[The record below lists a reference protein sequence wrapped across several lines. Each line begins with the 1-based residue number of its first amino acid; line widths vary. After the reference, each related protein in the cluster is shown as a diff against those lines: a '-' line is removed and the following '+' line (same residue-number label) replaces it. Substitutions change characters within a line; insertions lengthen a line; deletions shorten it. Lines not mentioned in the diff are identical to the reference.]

1 MSSAPVRCGER
12 VDKPAFRAYHLAV
25 TGYASLAGARW
36 QPGLVSG
43 RILYRMIVTALVLAS
58 GLALVLLP
66 LNWAAYLLLASG
78 LLVLILLRPILGLY
92 LLIIAIPFG
101 FLKEISL
108 GVFSIGGA
116 EALAAVTVVAW
127 LARMLARR
135 EVKTLHAPLLV
146 PLLVFVAVISFSLAG
161 ALSLQWSI
169 KGLLLWLE
177 LLAVYLLVVN
187 LVSFREAMVVAVV
200 VLLAGCAQAL
210 LGFYQFFGRVGPEGF
225 LLFDRFI
232 RAYGT
237 FDQPNPYGGYLALIL
252 PLALSLFLG
261 RWPRRDVWGLL
272 VWGVAG
278 GSLAMMGAALLMS
291 WSRGALLGFLG
302 GAALVALGGLW
313 HKVFG
318 ERTSGAL
325 FGVAGAALGSR
336 WLFGSR
342 GGTLIAPVLGGLCGL
357 GTGVIGFLA
366 LRRRWVWAVVAL
378 LLLLATMTL
387 ALGGDRLLPPL
398 VSQRFSDF
406 LPYLQVPDVRGVHV
420 VERLA
425 HWQAA
430 LAMLEDRPLFGVGIG
445 NYVPVY
451 PAYALPGWKDPLGHA
466 HNYYLHIAA
475 ETGLLGLAA
484 YLMLLATC
492 LWQGWNTVRR
502 LSGAEQAVALGILGV
517 LGAFAVH
524 SLFDNLYVHGMN
536 MHLAIL
542 LGLLFVLTRR
552 RGGPVVQVD

>member
-1 MSSAPVRCGER
+1 M
-12 VDKPAFRAYHLAV
+12 
-25 TGYASLAGARW
+25 T
-36 QPGLVSG
+36 
-43 RILYRMIVTALVLAS
+43 VTALVLVS
-58 GLALVLLP
+58 GLALALLP
-66 LNWAAYLLLASG
+66 LSWAVYLLLG
-78 LLVLILLRPILGLY
+78 GGFLLLVLLRPILGLY
-92 LLIIAIPFG
+92 LLIFAIPFG
-101 FLKEISL
+101 SLKEISL

-116 EALAAVTVVAW
+116 EALAALTVAAW
-127 LARMLARR
+127 LVRMLARR

-146 PLLVFVAVISFSLAG
+146 PLVVFVTVISFSLAG

-187 LVSFREAMVVAVV
+187 LVSVGEAMVVAVV

-261 RWPRRDVWGLL
+261 RWLRRDVWGLL
-272 VWGVAG
+272 VWAVAG

-291 WSRGALLGFLG
+291 WSRGALLGFLA
-302 GAALVALGGLW
+302 GAALVAVGGLW
-313 HKVFG
+313 HRVFG
-318 ERTSGAL
+318 ERTGGAL
-325 FGVAGAALGSR
+325 LGLAGAALGSM
-336 WLFGSR
+336 WLWGSR
-342 GGTLIAPVLGGLCGL
+342 ASSLIGPVLSGLCGL
-357 GTGVIGFLA
+357 GTGVTGFLA
-366 LRRRWVWAVVAL
+366 LRRRWMWATVAL
-378 LLLLATMTL
+378 LLFLATMTL
-387 ALGGDRLLPPL
+387 ALGGDRLLPTL

-406 LPYLQVPDVRGVHV
+406 LPYLQVPDVRGVQITDENYAV

-430 LAMLEDRPLFGVGIG
+430 LAMLEDRPLLGVGIG

-451 PAYALPGWKDPLGHA
+451 PAYAVPGWWDPLGHA

-484 YLMLLATC
+484 YLMLWAAFF
-492 LWQGWNTVRR
+492 WHGWNTVRC

-542 LGLLFVLTRR
+542 LGMLFVLTRR
-552 RGGPVVQVD
+552 RGGVVVQAD

>member
-1 MSSAPVRCGER
+1 
-12 VDKPAFRAYHLAV
+12 V
-25 TGYASLAGARW
+25 T
-36 QPGLVSG
+36 
-43 RILYRMIVTALVLAS
+43 VTALVLAS

-66 LNWAAYLLLASG
+66 LNWAAYLLLAGG
-78 LLVLILLRPILGLY
+78 LLLLILLRPVLGLY
-92 LLIIAIPFG
+92 LLVFAIPFG
-101 FLKEISL
+101 SLKEISL
-108 GVFSIGGA
+108 GVLSVGGA
-116 EALAAVTVVAW
+116 EALAALTFAAW
-127 LARMLARR
+127 LTRMLACKQ
-135 EVKTLHAPLLV
+135 VKTLHAPLLV
-146 PLLVFVAVISFSLAG
+146 PLVVFVAVISFSVAG

-177 LLAVYLLVVN
+177 VLAVYLLVVN

-210 LGFYQFFGRVGPEGF
+210 LGFYQFLGGVGPEGF
-225 LLFDRFI
+225 LLFGRFI

-261 RWPRRDVWGLL
+261 RWPRRDVGGLL

-278 GSLAMMGAALLMS
+278 GSLAVMGTALLMS
-291 WSRGALLGFLG
+291 WSRGALLGFLA

-313 HKVFG
+313 HNVFS

-325 FGVAGAALGSR
+325 SGLAGAALGSL
-336 WLFGSR
+336 WQIGSR
-342 GGTLIAPVLGGLCGL
+342 GGSLIGPVLGGLCGL
-357 GTGVIGFLA
+357 GSGVIGFLA
-366 LRRRWVWAVVAL
+366 LRRRWVWAVFVL
-378 LLLLATMTL
+378 LLFMATMGL
-387 ALGGDRLLPPL
+387 ALGGDHLLPTL
-398 VSQRFSDF
+398 ISQRFSDF
-406 LPYLQVPDVRGVHV
+406 LPYLQVPNVRGVQITDENYAV

-430 LAMLEDRPLFGVGIG
+430 LAMLEDRPLLGVGIG

-451 PAYALPGWKDPLGHA
+451 PAYAVPGWWDPLGHA

-475 ETGLLGLAA
+475 ETGLLGLVA
-484 YLMLLATC
+484 YLMLWIAC
-492 LWQGWNTVRR
+492 FWHGWTTVRC

-517 LGAFAVH
+517 LGAFSVH
-524 SLFDNLYVHGMN
+524 SVFDNLYVHGMN

-542 LGLLFVLTRR
+542 LGLLFVLTRG
-552 RGGPVVQVD
+552 RGGRVVQADRRSSCQ